1 MPPTCDAIVVGGG
14 ILGAA
19 TAYYLARTG
28 RRVVLL
34 ERGAPNRE
42 GSGTTA
48 GNLHMQAIH
57 PRRPG
62 QAVPADNRRF
72 LPLQIAASAL
82 WTHLEEE
89 LGCSIELRR
98 HGGLMIAETP
108 EQVEELHH
116 KSAMERELG
125 LDTEVL
131 DGATARGLV
140 PMLSEHVLAADWCA
154 EDGYANPLLVTPAYL
169 RAARR
174 HGAEVRAFAPVRTIR
189 PTAARTY
196 VVGTDHDQWETPVVV
211 NVAGPWIAE
220 VAALAGIALQMA
232 PVAIQMHA
240 TVRIPATMKH
250 LVQHVSEG
258 LSVKQVSAGN
268 VLVGG
273 GWPAAEIDLHGRSR
287 VRAASVSGNLRQA
300 SRVLPFI
307 AGLRLLRTWAG
318 PLAATPDEMPVIG
331 EVPGASGFFVAG
343 GTYAFTL
350 APLWGLTL
358 AALLDGEEA
367 VVPIDDLSPG
377 RLLLSAPAPVAA
389 RAPI

>member
-1 MPPTCDAIVVGGG
+1 MTRTCDAVVVGGG

-19 TAYYLARTG
+19 TAYYLARSG

-34 ERGAPNRE
+34 ERNAPNRE

-62 QAVPADNRRF
+62 QVVPADNQRF
-72 LPLQIAASAL
+72 LPLQIGASAL
-82 WTHLEEE
+82 WDTLEEE
-89 LGCSIELRR
+89 LGCSIELSR

-116 KSAMERELG
+116 KCAMERELG
-125 LDTEVL
+125 LQTEVL
-131 DGATARGLV
+131 DGQTARQLM
-140 PMLSEHVLAADWCA
+140 PTLSDHILAADWCA

-169 RAARR
+169 TAARR
-174 HGAEVRAFAPVRTIR
+174 HGAEVRAFSPVLKIHAS
-189 PTAARTY
+189 PSGTY
-196 VVGTDHDQWETPVVV
+196 IVGTDRDEWETPAVI
-211 NVAGPWIAE
+211 NVAGPWIADI
-220 VAALAGIALQMA
+220 ASLAGVALQMT

-240 TVRIPATMKH
+240 SARIPPTMKH

-268 VLVGG
+268 VLIGG
-273 GWPAAEIDLHGRSR
+273 GWPAAETNLDGRSR
-287 VRAASVSGNLRQA
+287 VSAASVSGNLRQA
-300 SRVLPFI
+300 SRILPFI
-307 AGLRLLRTWAG
+307 ADLRLLRTWAG

-331 EVPGASGFFVAG
+331 EVPGAPGLFVAG

-350 APLWGLTL
+350 APLWGTTL
-358 AALLDGEEA
+358 RALLDREETL
-367 VVPIDDLSPG
+367 VNIEDLSPG
-377 RLLLSAPAPVAA
+377 RLLLASASPV
-389 RAPI
+389 